1 VGLLNLGINPLS
13 RVLVVVVVV
22 VICLLLL
29 VFALSLSSN
38 LPLRVWSRS
47 TIWRV
52 LGVKEVA

>member
-38 LPLRVWSRS
+38 LPLRVWS
-47 TIWRV
+47 
-52 LGVKEVA
+52 